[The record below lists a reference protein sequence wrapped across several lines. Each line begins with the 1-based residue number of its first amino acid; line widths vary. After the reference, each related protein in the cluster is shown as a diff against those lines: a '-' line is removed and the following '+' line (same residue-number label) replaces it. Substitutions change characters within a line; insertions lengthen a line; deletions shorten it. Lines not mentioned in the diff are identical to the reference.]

1 MKTLKVLLLS
11 DGKPGH
17 TTQTLGLVGY
27 LKKKFMLEDKVVE
40 VKPRIKIANRLLC
53 ILLNKNT
60 RYATLFF
67 NWFYKLKKSGTLT
80 HKPDLIISTGG
91 NTCGANA
98 VLANKF
104 GCKNLF
110 LGSLRGHDPQLFTGI
125 ITTTPMPGVDNS
137 IVLDVAPTLIDQEKL
152 QEAAKEF
159 LEKQKILSSEN
170 LWVML
175 IGGEGSGYY
184 YSREDYKALANAMLL
199 IAKKHNIRW
208 LLTTSRRTGLEN
220 EKVLRTLFQEKDGI
234 AYAIYFNQ
242 NPEKIM
248 QAFLGAG
255 EMVFCTEDSTS
266 MVSEAVV
273 SQKPVFTLRST
284 TKNPNK
290 GHLAVIDRFAKH
302 DHIHRLT
309 IQELATLSPKEMEHR
324 VINVEKNYDKILD
337 LVTLSDKQ

>member
-1 MKTLKVLLLS
+1 MKCLKVLLLS

-17 TTQTLGLVGY
+17 ITQSSGLVNY
-27 LKKKFMLEDKVVE
+27 LRKSFNVE
-40 VKPRIKIANRLLC
+40 ENNLLVKPRLKIANRLLRM
-53 ILLNKNT
+53 LLNKKSNYSNHFF
-60 RYATLFF
+60 RLFYEF
-67 NWFYKLKKSGTLT
+67 DLSKLKILS
-80 HKPDLIISTGG
+80 PDLIISTGG

-98 VLANKF
+98 LLAKEL

-125 ITTTPMPGVDNS
+125 ITTTPMPGLDNS

-152 QEAAKEF
+152 QEAAREF
-159 LEKQKILSSEN
+159 LDKQKTLSN
-170 LWVML
+170 NKLWVML

-184 YSREDYKALANAMLL
+184 YSQKDYKALANEMLL
-199 IAKKHNIRW
+199 QAKKNNIRW

-220 EKVLRTLFQEKDGI
+220 EKVLQSILHEKDEI
-234 AYAIYFNQ
+234 AYAVYFNQ

-248 QAFLGAG
+248 QAYLGAG

-273 SQKPVFTLRST
+273 SQKPVFTLRGT
-284 TKNPNK
+284 TKNRNK
-290 GHLAVIDRFAKH
+290 GHSAVIDRFAKL

-309 IQELATLSPKEMEHR
+309 IQELAALSPKEIEHR
-324 VINVEKNYDKILD
+324 IINVEKNYDKILD
-337 LVTLSDKQ
+337 LLTLST